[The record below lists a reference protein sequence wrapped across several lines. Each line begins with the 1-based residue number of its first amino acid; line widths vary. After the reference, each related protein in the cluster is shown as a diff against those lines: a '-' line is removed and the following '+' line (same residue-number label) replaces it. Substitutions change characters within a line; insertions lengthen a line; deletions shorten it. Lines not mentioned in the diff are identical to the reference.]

1 MDSNSPFGAGPD
13 PELGDLLRDALTADG
28 QAEFVSRVL
37 ARLPESR
44 TLWDVLAGWARPGIA
59 AAILLAA
66 ALGYWLLPRAG
77 RGGAPTAAEVLAAD
91 QPLDRDAVANVVLGT
106 GR

>member
-1 MDSNSPFGAGPD
+1 MNANSPFGAGPD
-13 PELGDLLRDALTADG
+13 RELGDLLREALTPDG
-28 QAEFVSRVL
+28 QADFVSRVL

-44 TLWDVLAGWARPGIA
+44 SLWDVLAGWARPGIA

-66 ALGYWLLPRAG
+66 ALGYWLLPQIG
-77 RGGAPTAAEVLAAD
+77 ESGAPTAAEVLAAD
-91 QPLDRDAVANVVLGT
+91 QPLDRDAMASVVLGT

>member
-1 MDSNSPFGAGPD
+1 MTLNSSFDAEPD
-13 PELGDLLRDALTADG
+13 RELAELLREALTPAG
-28 QAEFVSRVL
+28 QAEFVARVL

-66 ALGYWLLPRAG
+66 ALGWWLAPRIAVM
-77 RGGAPTAAEVLAAD
+77 ATPTAVQLLASD
-91 QPLDRDAVANVVLGT
+91 QPLDRDAMTSVVLGT

>member
-1 MDSNSPFGAGPD
+1 MNSNSPFDAGPD
-13 PELGDLLRDALTADG
+13 RELGDLLRQALTPAG
-28 QAEFVSRVL
+28 QVEFVSRVL

-66 ALGYWLLPRAG
+66 ALGWWLVPRVANSV
-77 RGGAPTAAEVLAAD
+77 APSAAEVLAAD
-91 QPLDRDAVANVVLGT
+91 QPLDRDAMTSVVLGT